1 MPDLDYRGLAAIII
15 AVALGSTLVIGVLS
29 VAWRG
34 RALSQQGTDV
44 LIAIGSALAG
54 SLSTYIGGRIANSSS
69 SSKE

>member
-15 AVALGSTLVIGVLS
+15 ASALGAVLIIGVLS

-34 RALSQQGTDV
+34 HALSQQGTDV

-54 SLSTYIGGRIANSSS
+54 ALSTYIGGRIANG
-69 SSKE
+69 SK